1 MKNRYLFFEQFGV
14 AVKSYL
20 KALSFVFNNGLWIY
34 FIYPVIITVLLIVGG
49 FTLITSISEALEMW
63 ILDFLNLDNTG
74 SWLKF
79 IHFFIHIGLN
89 IIFFFI
95 YLTLN
100 KYILLILMSPVMASL
115 SEKTDQIIN
124 GTLYAFDIRQFIK
137 DVFRGI
143 GIAFRNMFI
152 EFSFIFLCFIVVWI
166 PVIGWVSPVFLYL
179 LSCYFYGF
187 SMIDYTSERRKL
199 KLSDSI
205 KYIRKNKGLAIGN
218 GFVFS
223 LLFAVPFVGGMV
235 SAILAPVAATIAVFE
250 TEKNKYQI
258 DK

>member
-166 PVIGWVSPVFLYL
+166 PVIGWVSPVFLYI

>member
-1 MKNRYLFFEQFGV
+1 MKNRYHFFEQFGV

-49 FTLITSISEALEMW
+49 FALITSISEALEMW

-124 GTLYAFDIRQFIK
+124 GTHYAFDIRQFIK

-166 PVIGWVSPVFLYL
+166 PVIGWVSPVFLYI

-199 KLSDSI
+199 KLADSI

-218 GFVFS
+218 GFIFS
-223 LLFAVPFVGGMV
+223 LLFAVPFIGGMV

-250 TEKNKYQI
+250 TEKN
-258 DK
+258 